1 MARRVTRTSRDPAK
15 APRARKAKATGS
27 KTLETSAASAVDPA
41 YEPARTP
48 LGADLRR
55 LRAEI
60 IDSGD
65 PLLSWEEIEK
75 EVADRR
81 GGVG

>member
-1 MARRVTRTSRDPAK
+1 MPESPASC
-15 APRARKAKATGS
+15 TI
-27 KTLETSAASAVDPA
+27 DPA

-60 IDSGD
+60 IESGE